1 MDNDERGC
9 CLGELLHYSLDS
21 RVLFS
26 EENDVLHKMYVQ
38 HGQNITVNY
47 FPVKKMRFFLSI
59 MFINTCFPI
68 LD

>member
-1 MDNDERGC
+1 MDNDERGR

-38 HGQNITVNY
+38 HGQNITVLLPREKNAI
-47 FPVKKMRFFLSI
+47 LS
-59 MFINTCFPI
+59 FDYVHQH
-68 LD
+68 LLSES